1 MHVNGADSD
10 MDLKMV
16 SKGCTILVVDD
27 DPACLDEYNVAIEN
41 LGYTVR
47 SATSAPEALKQI
59 AESPEIGVVITDLE
73 MPTMDGISL

>member
-41 LGYTVR
+41 LGIPCDPR
-47 SATSAPEALKQI
+47 PAHRRR
-59 AESPEIGVVITDLE
+59 
-73 MPTMDGISL
+73 